1 MFHFNKGVISLF
13 TIDAG
18 KIRSLMFEHEVSGV
32 YDLARKAKINNLT
45 AARVIKDGT
54 RASLKTVAA
63 LAKFFGV
70 NGNDLILKE

>member
-1 MFHFNKGVISLF
+1 MF

-32 YDLARKAKINNLT
+32 YDLARKAKINTVT
-45 AARVIKDGT
+45 AARVLKD
-54 RASLKTVAA
+54 RATASTKTIAA
-63 LAKFFGV
+63 LAKFFNV

>member
-1 MFHFNKGVISLF
+1 MF

-45 AARVIKDGT
+45 AARVLKDGAT
-54 RASLKTVAA
+54 ATTKTIAA
-63 LAKFFGV
+63 LAKFFNV